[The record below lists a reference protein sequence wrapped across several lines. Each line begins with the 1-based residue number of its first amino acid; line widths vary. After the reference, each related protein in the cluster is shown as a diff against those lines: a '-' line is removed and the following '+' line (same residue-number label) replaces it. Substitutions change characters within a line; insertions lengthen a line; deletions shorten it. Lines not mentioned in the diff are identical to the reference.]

1 MTMIESGQQG
11 GSPDSGVMV
20 TPRLVRAPQVSRW
33 SRFARTATPY
43 VYVAPFFIIFFAF
56 FAYPVAYSFYVSL
69 QSWSGQGAMKWVGW
83 GNYSFVLSD
92 NYFWLAI
99 QTTIFIWLSVP
110 IGLFIGLI
118 VAVLWNR
125 PRVRGRS
132 VVLVLY
138 LLPAVV
144 SIVAISLVFK
154 IMYDP
159 TAGPIDV
166 VLQSV
171 GLQPIPWLS
180 DELWARIAILLVRIW
195 EIVGLAALFFGASL
209 QSIPQDYYDAA
220 AVDGGGPIRQFFSIT
235 MPLLTRTILFLTV
248 VNTLGALSLF
258 AEPQLITSNGGP
270 NNATTTLG
278 LYLLLKVQGL
288 DLGTAS
294 SVSFLMTVLMMVVS
308 IVLFF
313 AARRWMT
320 NTA

>member
-1 MTMIESGQQG
+1 
-11 GSPDSGVMV
+11 
-20 TPRLVRAPQVSRW
+20 
-33 SRFARTATPY
+33 
-43 VYVAPFFIIFFAF
+43 VYIAPFFIIFFAF
-56 FAYPVAYSFYVSL
+56 FAYPVLYSLYVSL
-69 QSWSGQGAMKWVGW
+69 HSWTGQGAMKWVGL
-83 GNYSFVLSD
+83 GNYSFVLGD

-110 IGLFIGLI
+110 IGLFIGLV

-132 VVLVLY
+132 VMLVLY

-166 VLQSV
+166 VLQAA
-171 GLQPIPWLS
+171 GLRPIPWLS
-180 DELWARIAILLVRIW
+180 DEFWARMGILLVRVW
-195 EIVGLAALFFGASL
+195 EIIGLAALFFGASL
-209 QSIPQDYYDAA
+209 QSISQDYYDAA
-220 AVDGGGPIRQFFSIT
+220 AVDGAGSIRQLFSIT
-235 MPLLTRTILFLTV
+235 IPLLTRTILFLTI

-278 LYLLLKVQGL
+278 LYLLLKVQAL

-294 SVSFLMTVLMMVVS
+294 SVSFLMTVLMMIVS
-308 IVLFF
+308 IALFL